1 MNVKHWNIKDRN
13 KADLKLIIDYNE
25 LHNKVLVLL
34 RMWLRKSINKIIYNY
49 NHLLIWEFLIWM
61 QKKQSSAHEYWEKIL
76 EYV

>member
-1 MNVKHWNIKDRN
+1 MNVKYWNIKDRN

-49 NHLLIWEFLIWM
+49 NHLLIWEFLIWI
-61 QKKQSSAHEYWEKIL
+61 QKKKSSANEYWEKIL